1 MTAPFPDRPDFT
13 GHNAPVRVECDI
25 FDLVVEGSLPQDI
38 RGTWFRSIPDPR
50 FPPFLGDDI
59 YLSGDGMVSR
69 LHFAGGRV
77 DLRIRYV
84 RTERWQNE
92 HGAGRSLYGRYRN
105 PYTDDPSVQG
115 KGRGVANT
123 TPLYHAGRLIAL
135 KEDSRGWELDPRTL
149 ETVGEW
155 DFAGRLRSQ
164 TMTPHPKI
172 DPHTGELYFFGYEA
186 AGLATRDIAY
196 CIADSRGDLVREQWF
211 EAPYCALMHDF
222 VVTREHAIFPCFP
235 ITADLGR
242 LRDRGPHWVWTP
254 GLGTHIG
261 IMPRSGDV
269 AAMRWFSAPACS
281 AFHFVNAFTEG
292 SRVHVDMSLTDVPV
306 FPFIREDSGLAIP
319 QHEVKGALERWT
331 FDLASPLD
339 RVQRRTLAPAGDL
352 PRIAD
357 RNAMSD
363 YDVAYYERYD
373 PAIAPPIITGA
384 VGAGFNALSRL
395 EVRTG
400 RMTTLAMDPRTT
412 LQEAVHIPSSRCG
425 SEGYLAFVVDL
436 HDENLS
442 EVQIVDA
449 RELGRE
455 PIARIRIPLRLRSAV
470 HGTWVADR

>member
-1 MTAPFPDRPDFT
+1 VTAPFPDRPDFT